1 MIVNDVP
8 DDPLDTWRPT
18 PGESASAGELW
29 QMCLTDDP
37 RFNAAFT
44 TVCDGVLL
52 ERNLL
57 RVLAAI
63 LLHGRDL
70 LEGNCADRELAR
82 VRLAASVNE
91 ARDDAVKEAIY
102 RD

>member
-1 MIVNDVP
+1 MLIDDVP
-8 DDPLDTWRPT
+8 DDPLDTWAPT

-29 QMCLTDDP
+29 EMCLTDDP
-37 RFNAAFT
+37 RFGTAFDA
-44 TVCDGVLL
+44 VCAGVLL
-52 ERNLL
+52 ERNLP

-63 LLHGRDL
+63 MLHGRDL

-82 VRLAASVNE
+82 VRLAASVAD
-91 ARDDAVKEAIY
+91 ARDDAIKEAIY